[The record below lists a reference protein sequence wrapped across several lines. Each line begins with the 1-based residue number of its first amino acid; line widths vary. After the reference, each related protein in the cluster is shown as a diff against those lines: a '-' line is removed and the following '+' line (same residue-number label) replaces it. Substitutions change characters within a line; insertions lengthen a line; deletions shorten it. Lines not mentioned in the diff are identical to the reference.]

1 MVCCWCS
8 ISRRTLP
15 SSIRLYRRA
24 LALSSPL
31 KSQAPRIGQYAPR
44 IVGAVAN
51 SGAWAW
57 VADLTSLGSPRRVC
71 PSGSLAATD
80 FPESLWSERMVQPGS
95 PPTTTG
101 MRSSFAGKSGCPLF
115 SFLSPSCPLP
125 VRCVPSLRLPGI
137 SAPAASVQMEKGCDV
152 QNEGP
157 WPPSCQV
164 HQPARWWWCAVAPSP
179 IVHARC
185 RVRWPGCPAARHL
198 LGPFV
203 DQRKPLRHRRGR
215 SSPFPAAHSVVGESD
230 LRSGIIP
237 DMTSPLNQR

>member
-115 SFLSPSCPLP
+115 SFLSPSCPLCP
-125 VRCVPSLRLPGI
+125 LPSLAWDLGSRRFCADGKRVRRAERGALAPFMPGSSTSTLVVVRCCPI
-137 SAPAASVQMEKGCDV
+137 SHRSRTMSRALAWLSCS
-152 QNEGP
+152 
-157 WPPSCQV
+157 PPS
-164 HQPARWWWCAVAPSP
+164 AWAV
-179 IVHARC
+179 C
-185 RVRWPGCPAARHL
+185 
-198 LGPFV
+198 
-203 DQRKPLRHRRGR
+203 
-215 SSPFPAAHSVVGESD
+215 
-230 LRSGIIP
+230 
-237 DMTSPLNQR
+237 